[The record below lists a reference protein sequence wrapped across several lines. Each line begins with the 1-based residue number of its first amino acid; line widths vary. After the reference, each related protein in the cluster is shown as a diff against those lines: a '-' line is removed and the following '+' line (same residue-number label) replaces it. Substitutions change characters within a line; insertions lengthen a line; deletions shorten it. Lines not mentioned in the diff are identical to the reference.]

1 LAGKAEKR
9 KAGSKKPL
17 TFAAEKHPFQTNT
30 RPRTK
35 SKNFDLNEQTSEI
48 LCAADW

>member
-17 TFAAEKHPFQTNT
+17 TFAAGKHPFKTKA

-35 SKNFDLNEQTSEI
+35 SKNFDLHEQTI
-48 LCAADW
+48 